1 MKLLLFCFLFGLRFC
16 FVFWAVCDQVC
27 WASDASVSHYS
38 SPTVLTRL
46 PLWNILLHSKCW
58 YCFPLS
64 TMCFCHCSLRGSLFI
79 ILHVHFNLAPHLY
92 YSFSVHYTLQCFG
105 SFFTGF
111 FWHLYFVLIS
121 FLALLFQPLL
131 VECSAPATSRPLFAW
146 NLIYYLCLVTGKYSH
161 TYIHIYV

>member
-1 MKLLLFCFLFGLRFC
+1 MKSLLFCFLFGLRFC

-79 ILHVHFNLAPHLY
+79 ILHVHFNLTPRLY

-105 SFFTGF
+105 RFFY
-111 FWHLYFVLIS
+111 WVL
-121 FLALLFQPLL
+121 LALIFCIDFLSCSSFSASTCWVLSSCHLQTTVCLKPYLLFM
-131 VECSAPATSRPLFAW
+131 SSD
-146 NLIYYLCLVTGKYSH
+146 G
-161 TYIHIYV
+161 